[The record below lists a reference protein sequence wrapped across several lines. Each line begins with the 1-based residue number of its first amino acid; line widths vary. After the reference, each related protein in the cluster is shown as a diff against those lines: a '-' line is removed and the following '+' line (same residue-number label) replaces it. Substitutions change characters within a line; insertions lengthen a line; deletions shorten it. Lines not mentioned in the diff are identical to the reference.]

1 MFRRPPAE
9 SSLPPRQ
16 LQWMAMAAL
25 AAGSVGL
32 DPTWLLGVLTL
43 ALLLLAALKLVEA
56 RDRGGRR
63 LVSLLQLLVCGLQAA
78 QLPDLL
84 PSLVQLLAAVLSLAG
99 LLQLESG
106 LATPWRRLLRQSLQ
120 VLAAALPMALV
131 LFLLV
136 PRLEPL
142 TAMPAGPTGRAV
154 TGLSADLDPGS
165 IATLVDDD
173 RAAARVAFGD
183 DRPPPAEQRY
193 WRVLVHERFD
203 GRRWQRDDEDEELLR
218 REPGATEAD
227 TGLGSTPE
235 AAENRDQVWL
245 AEPSRF
251 TAVPWDGRGGSAD
264 PSLRLKPDGEL
275 RLLRPPIE
283 RRSYRLRPTAAPL
296 PWQRRPPS
304 PEVLTLPAGTNPRL
318 LTLGRRWGQLPD
330 PAARVAAAQ
339 AWFQAGGFRYD
350 RRPGALPE
358 RNGLDVFLFESRVG
372 FCGHYASAFSA
383 LMRAAGVPSR
393 TVSGYLGGNWV
404 VPVGGASYL
413 ELRQSD
419 AHAWSEVW
427 LPDRGWLRVDP
438 SGWATAAAG
447 EGPAAAAERAD
458 TPQAQ
463 GGWRWLQRQWWGLD
477 MAWSRWWLGFDS
489 SRQEALLAWLLG
501 GRRWALGLVILIGV
515 VLGLV
520 AALVPWQLRR
530 SRPRR
535 DRTARDL
542 ANLLALLRS
551 LRLEPEPGETLE
563 ALCRR
568 AGQAYPSLAAPLSEL
583 ASSHAQ
589 RRYAGPHG
597 RHRAAQQATTR
608 WRRSLRQL
616 KQARSSAIR
625 QASGSG
631 P

>member
-1 MFRRPPAE
+1 MRAHP
-9 SSLPPRQ
+9 LPPRH
-16 LQWMAMAAL
+16 LQWLAMAAL

-32 DPTWLLGVLTL
+32 DPTWLLGLLTL
-43 ALLLLAALKLVEA
+43 ALLVLAALKLVEA
-56 RDRGGRR
+56 GDRGGRR
-63 LVSLLQLLVCGLQAA
+63 LVALLQLLVCGLQAA
-78 QLPDLL
+78 QRPDLL

-106 LATPWRRLLRQSLQ
+106 QATPWRRLLRQSLQ

-142 TAMPAGPTGRAV
+142 IALPEGPSGRAV

-165 IATLVDDD
+165 IATLADDD
-173 RAAARVAFGD
+173 SPAARVAFAD
-183 DRPPPAEQRY
+183 DRPPPPEQRY

-203 GRRWQRDDEDEELLR
+203 GRRWQRDDEDGQLLR
-218 REPGATEAD
+218 PEPA
-227 TGLGSTPE
+227 GSE
-235 AAENRDQVWL
+235 AARGLEKDLEEDLEEAADRDQVWL
-245 AEPSRF
+245 AEPGRF
-251 TAVPWDGRGGSAD
+251 TAVPWDGRSGSPD
-264 PSLRLKPDGEL
+264 PRLRLEPQGEL

-283 RRSYRLRPTAAPL
+283 RRSYRLRPAAAPR
-296 PWQRRPPS
+296 PWQQRPPT
-304 PEVLTLPAGTNPRL
+304 PEALALPAAPNPRL
-318 LTLGRRWGQLPD
+318 QALGRRWGQLPD
-330 PAARVAAAQ
+330 PAARLAAAQ
-339 AWFQAGGFRYD
+339 TWFEAGGFRYD

-358 RNGLDVFLFESRVG
+358 RDGLDVFLFESRVG

-393 TVSGYLGGNWV
+393 TVSGYLGGTWV

-427 LPDRGWLRVDP
+427 LADRGWQRVDP
-438 SGWATAAAG
+438 SAWAGAAAG
-447 EGPAAAAERAD
+447 QGPAAMAARAD
-458 TPQAQ
+458 ATPAA

-477 MAWSRWWLGFDS
+477 MAWSRWWLGFDR

-501 GRRWALGLVILIGV
+501 RQRWALGLVILAGV
-515 VLGLV
+515 ALGLV
-520 AALVPWQLRR
+520 AALVAWQLHR

-535 DRTARDL
+535 DTTAREL
-542 ANLLALLRS
+542 APLLTLLRS
-551 LRLEPEPGETLE
+551 LRIEPRPGETLE
-563 ALCRR
+563 ELCRR
-568 AGQAYPSLAAPLSEL
+568 TGKAYPNLAAPLEEL
-583 ASSHAQ
+583 ASCHA
-589 RRYAGPHG
+589 RRHYGEPAG
-597 RHRAAQQATTR
+597 RHPSARLEATR

-616 KQARSSAIR
+616 KRARGSAIR
-625 QASGSG
+625 QTGGSG